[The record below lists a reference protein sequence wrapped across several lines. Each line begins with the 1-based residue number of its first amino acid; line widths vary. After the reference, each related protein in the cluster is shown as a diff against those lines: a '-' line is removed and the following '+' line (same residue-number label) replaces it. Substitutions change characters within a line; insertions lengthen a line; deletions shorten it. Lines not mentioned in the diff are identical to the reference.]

1 MTLDG
6 FKGTTYE
13 VLTGD
18 GSRWV
23 IAGIH
28 RIEKDARAAAE
39 ALLGS
44 GNHAHVRVTA
54 KRDGSGKETVVFEG
68 EGSVKEKPLKP
79 RPVTSA
85 PLCATPEDCLRHPAR
100 LAVGRVGRE
109 YMNERGITPLE
120 FLTSAGDLIG
130 IERRESFFAAA
141 IHQLAGAQTAGSD
154 LPAPKR
160 AETLFRLHGQL
171 TDRVR
176 RLGDTDAERAALAEK
191 GMAAL
196 SVEKDGTASA
206 ETLKVLADAMARGG
220 DWRGRLALLVGLLEG
235 CGAPGNGAERLVDEL
250 IAELLDAPDAID
262 EILGGFRSGAEACRT
277 LSALATGGGALP
289 KFAHESAHGLHGLMN
304 ERALGATREVLLER
318 VAGVLRGIRPLN
330 PEDRAQDRS
339 IFAGVVRLLLEPA
352 GLFGGPAMAEAV
364 TLRAK
369 MALGNGEDLPLERAV
384 ERMLDLFPN
393 RAVKLGFLLDL
404 TASDTGRKSAPVVLK
419 VLAVLIGQLT
429 SIRRLVAE
437 GTSQEVFVATIE
449 SLRGRL
455 AMDSLPEEVRGA
467 LARSLDKLL
476 REDAQPKPARDVSA
490 PKTSSAG
497 GKPVSSGTVQ
507 RRTIEKNAI
516 LFEEGDSGDEAYL
529 IAQGTV
535 EIFRRAGNREES
547 IAVLGR
553 GEVIGEMSLIDRS
566 PRMASA
572 RASQDTQL
580 IVISQDDLSHR
591 MAALEQTDKV
601 LKLLMDT
608 LVRRLR
614 GQSRGNT

>member
-1 MTLDG
+1 M
-6 FKGTTYE
+6 
-13 VLTGD
+13 
-18 GSRWV
+18 SRRPF
-23 IAGIH
+23 APNS
-28 RIEKDARAAAE
+28 KD
-39 ALLGS
+39 S
-44 GNHAHVRVTA
+44 
-54 KRDGSGKETVVFEG
+54 
-68 EGSVKEKPLKP
+68 
-79 RPVTSA
+79 
-85 PLCATPEDCLRHPAR
+85 
-100 LAVGRVGRE
+100 
-109 YMNERGITPLE
+109 
-120 FLTSAGDLIG
+120 
-130 IERRESFFAAA
+130 
-141 IHQLAGAQTAGSD
+141 
-154 LPAPKR
+154 PAPRK
-160 AETLFRLHGQL
+160 ELPRLHGQL

-191 GMAAL
+191 GVSVL

-220 DWRGRLALLVGLLEG
+220 DWRGRLALLVGLIEG
-235 CGAPGNGAERLVDEL
+235 CGAQEGGAERLVDEL

-289 KFAHESAHGLHGLMN
+289 KFADPSAHGLHGLMN
-304 ERALGATREVLLER
+304 ERALKATRGMLLER

-330 PEDRAQDRS
+330 PEDREQDRS
-339 IFAGVVRLLLEPA
+339 IFTGIVRLLLEPA

-369 MALGNGEDLPLERAV
+369 MALGTGEDLPLERAV
-384 ERMLDLFPN
+384 EQVLDLFPN

-404 TASDTGRKSAPVVLK
+404 TASGTGGKSAPIILK
-419 VLAVLIGQLT
+419 MLAALIGQLT
-429 SIRRLVAE
+429 SIRRLVAD
-437 GTSQEVFVATIE
+437 GSSQEVFVATIE
-449 SLRGRL
+449 SLRSRL

-476 REDAQPKPARDVSA
+476 REDAQTKPARDASA
-490 PKTSSAG
+490 PKTSAG
-497 GKPVSSGTVQ
+497 GKPVSAGTVQ

-516 LFEEGDSGDEAYL
+516 LFEEGDAGDEAYL

-553 GEVIGEMSLIDRS
+553 GEVIGEMSLIDKS

-580 IVISQDDLSHR
+580 IVISQDDLSNR
-591 MAALEQTDKV
+591 MAVLEQSDKV

-614 GQSRGNT
+614 GQARGNA

>member
-1 MTLDG
+1 
-6 FKGTTYE
+6 
-13 VLTGD
+13 
-18 GSRWV
+18 
-23 IAGIH
+23 
-28 RIEKDARAAAE
+28 
-39 ALLGS
+39 
-44 GNHAHVRVTA
+44 
-54 KRDGSGKETVVFEG
+54 
-68 EGSVKEKPLKP
+68 
-79 RPVTSA
+79 
-85 PLCATPEDCLRHPAR
+85 
-100 LAVGRVGRE
+100 
-109 YMNERGITPLE
+109 
-120 FLTSAGDLIG
+120 
-130 IERRESFFAAA
+130 
-141 IHQLAGAQTAGSD
+141 
-154 LPAPKR
+154 
-160 AETLFRLHGQL
+160 
-171 TDRVR
+171 
-176 RLGDTDAERAALAEK
+176 
-191 GMAAL
+191 
-196 SVEKDGTASA
+196 
-206 ETLKVLADAMARGG
+206 
-220 DWRGRLALLVGLLEG
+220 
-235 CGAPGNGAERLVDEL
+235 
-250 IAELLDAPDAID
+250 
-262 EILGGFRSGAEACRT
+262 
-277 LSALATGGGALP
+277 
-289 KFAHESAHGLHGLMN
+289 
-304 ERALGATREVLLER
+304 
-318 VAGVLRGIRPLN
+318 
-330 PEDRAQDRS
+330 
-339 IFAGVVRLLLEPA
+339 
-352 GLFGGPAMAEAV
+352 
-364 TLRAK
+364 
-369 MALGNGEDLPLERAV
+369 
-384 ERMLDLFPN
+384 MLDLFPN